1 MIEDFDMPETVYFDM
16 PETAFERPTTFRA
29 IRRYWYV
36 VLICGLLAA
45 ACGAV
50 YAFKRPPVY
59 TATSRMSA
67 LAVNASNPAS
77 LTGSLEA
84 AQGLAATF
92 ARVVQSTQVTNAV
105 ANALHTTPAWVA
117 AHLSGTPVPSSP
129 FVAISANASTA
140 GVAKTAANT
149 ALTALRGYAR
159 HLLATSSGTPALLAS
174 IHQYSLQLSQ
184 AETDVGHLK
193 SQPQRQL
200 QNQTL
205 TSGQTATT
213 PSPRMQ
219 RQIDEATAKVA
230 EAQTQLNGAQA
241 AYTAQAENGLTARQ
255 AVALS
260 PASSATSDR
269 KQVAQ
274 IAILLGLLIG
284 VLIGI
289 AAAVAIASRSARPA

>member
-1 MIEDFDMPETVYFDM
+1 MIEEFDSAQTV
-16 PETAFERPTTFRA
+16 FERPTTFRA

-67 LAVNASNPAS
+67 VAVNASNAAS
-77 LTGSLEA
+77 LAGSLEA
-84 AQGLAATF
+84 AQELADTF

-105 ANALHTTPAWVA
+105 TNALHTTPAWVA

-140 GVAKTAANT
+140 GVAKTAANA
-149 ALTALRGYAR
+149 ALTALSGYAR
-159 HLLATSSGTPALLAS
+159 HLLATSSGTSSLLDS
-174 IHQYSLQLSQ
+174 IHQYSLQLSR
-184 AETDVGHLK
+184 AENAVVHLK
-193 SQPQRQL
+193 GQAQTETQS
-200 QNQTL
+200 QTL

-219 RQIDEATAKVA
+219 RQIDEATAKVT

-241 AYTAQAENGLTARQ
+241 AYTQQSENALTSRQ
-255 AVALS
+255 AVAVS
-260 PASSATSDR
+260 PASSAANDR

-289 AAAVAIASRSARPA
+289 AAAVALASRAARRPA